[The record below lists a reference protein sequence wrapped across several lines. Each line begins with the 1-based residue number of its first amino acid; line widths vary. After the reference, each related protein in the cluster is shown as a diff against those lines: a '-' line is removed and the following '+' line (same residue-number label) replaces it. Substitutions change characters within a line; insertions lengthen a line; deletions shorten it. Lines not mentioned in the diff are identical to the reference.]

1 MKPVDH
7 LQKQILN
14 ERLNQNK
21 PGQNGFMV
29 SLPLKNPATRSKTNT
44 ATVNGTRVAGNVAV
58 PAKSVLSKAL
68 DLVFGI

>member
-1 MKPVDH
+1 M
-7 LQKQILN
+7 QKQILN

-21 PGQNGFMV
+21 PSQNGFMV
-29 SLPLKNPATRSKTNT
+29 SLPLKTPARGKTNA
-44 ATVNGTRVAGNVAV
+44 ATVNGTRMAGNVAA